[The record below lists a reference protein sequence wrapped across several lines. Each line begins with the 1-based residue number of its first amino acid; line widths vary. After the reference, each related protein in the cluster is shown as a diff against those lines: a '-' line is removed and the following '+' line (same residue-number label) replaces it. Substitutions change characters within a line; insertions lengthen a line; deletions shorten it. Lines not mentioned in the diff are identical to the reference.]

1 MNISL
6 PSVVGKFYAGL
17 LVSRVLRGTKDLI
30 DDEKENFK
38 PRRRC
43 SDEIIEKKRQRE
55 RGIRECIN
63 VL

>member
-17 LVSRVLRGTKDLI
+17 LVSRVLRGTKGLI
-30 DDEKENFK
+30 DEEKNFK